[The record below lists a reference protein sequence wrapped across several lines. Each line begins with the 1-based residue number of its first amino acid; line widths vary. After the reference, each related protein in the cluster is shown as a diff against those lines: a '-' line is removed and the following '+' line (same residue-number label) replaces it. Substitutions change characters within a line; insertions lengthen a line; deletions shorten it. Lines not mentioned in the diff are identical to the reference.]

1 LNTSYGGTGKVIL
14 SINLTKVTYNGEI
27 GYCSSNLVL
36 GSSSTVH
43 QPLPHM
49 LLLFSS
55 HKMVAKDWGKGNTKK
70 GRVSLLLFFSLFKW
84 DPYPFFYRLKRA
96 RYLVE

>member
-1 LNTSYGGTGKVIL
+1 MVGWEKYFFL
-14 SINLTKVTYNGEI
+14 INLTKVTYNGEN
-27 GYCSSNLVL
+27 GHYSSNLVL

-55 HKMVAKDWGKGNTKK
+55 HKMVAKYWGKGNTKID
-70 GRVSLLLFFSLFKW
+70 RLSFLFFSLFLLG
-84 DPYPFFYRLKRA
+84 PLT
-96 RYLVE
+96 LLL

>member
-1 LNTSYGGTGKVIL
+1 MGKIIL

-27 GYCSSNLVL
+27 NYCSSNLVP

-43 QPLPHM
+43 PSLPHM

-55 HKMVAKDWGKGNTKK
+55 HKMVAKD
-70 GRVSLLLFFSLFKW
+70 
-84 DPYPFFYRLKRA
+84 
-96 RYLVE
+96 

>member
-1 LNTSYGGTGKVIL
+1 LNTSYGGTGKVII

-27 GYCSSNLVL
+27 NYCSSNLVL

-49 LLLFSS
+49 LLLFNS
-55 HKMVAKDWGKGNTKK
+55 HTMVAKGWGKGNTKSD
-70 GRVSLLLFFSLFKW
+70 RVSLLLFSSSKW
-84 DPYPFFYRLKRA
+84 DPYPLFYRLERA

>member
-1 LNTSYGGTGKVIL
+1 LNTSNGGTGKVII

-36 GSSSTVH
+36 GSSSNVH

-55 HKMVAKDWGKGNTKK
+55 HKMVENNWGKGNTKK
-70 GRVSLLLFFSLFKW
+70 GRVSFLLFFLFQMG
-84 DPYPFFYRLKRA
+84 PLPL
-96 RYLVE
+96 L

>member
-36 GSSSTVH
+36 GSSSTMH

-55 HKMVAKDWGKGNTKK
+55 HTMVAKGWGKGNE
-70 GRVSLLLFFSLFKW
+70 KW
-84 DPYPFFYRLKRA
+84 
-96 RYLVE
+96 VEFLYYYFPPPNGTPTPSFIG